1 MSARTQTETKDFP
14 PFKNQLRK
22 GLATQHRLIPWCAA
36 HLNMQR
42 VILPHYECE
51 RHNTHIECIQHL
63 RELRL
68 VREVGVEE
76 VLGLGNASDFRSGR
90 VR

>member
-1 MSARTQTETKDFP
+1 MSARKQTAAKNFP
-14 PFKNQLRK
+14 PFKKQLRK
-22 GLATQHRLIPWCAA
+22 GLAAQNHLIPWRAA
-36 HLNMQR
+36 RLNMQR

-51 RHNTHIECIQHL
+51 RHNTDIERIQHL
-63 RELRL
+63 RKLRL
-68 VREVGVEE
+68 VREVGLEE